1 MVDPNPL
8 KWRQPNADGV
18 LVNPLVTPSLRLQP
32 NVKQQ
37 VDLEK
42 AARAADVRSRHAEL
56 SYEKIYYRLQ
66 EVPTNQ
72 SDVAVSALINTE
84 FSDKELRYVMA
95 RNRDKCVEIV
105 CRCCSADCKSV
116 VLQISRT

>member
-18 LVNPLVTPSLRLQP
+18 LVNPLVTPSLRLRP
-32 NVKQQ
+32 YARKY

-42 AARAADVRSRHAEL
+42 EARAADVRSRHAEL

-66 EVPTNQ
+66 DIPINQ
-72 SDVAVSALINTE
+72 SDAAASALINTE
-84 FSDKELRYVMA
+84 FSDKELRYIMA
-95 RNRDKCVEIV
+95 RNRDKY
-105 CRCCSADCKSV
+105 AD
-116 VLQISRT
+116 R